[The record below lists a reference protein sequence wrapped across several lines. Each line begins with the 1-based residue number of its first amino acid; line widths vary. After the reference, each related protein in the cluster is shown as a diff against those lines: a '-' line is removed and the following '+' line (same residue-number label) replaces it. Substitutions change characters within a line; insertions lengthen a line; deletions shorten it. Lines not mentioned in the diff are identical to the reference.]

1 MKFTSILLLLGATQ
15 AISLNEMPVL
25 MHNTSADDQYLTKVF
40 HKYAVL
46 GVDPQG
52 EANGRRVLTKSMALF
67 VARDVVGPV
76 IIPPNAGNIAESGF
90 SSATFFAAEQ
100 IFFK

>member
-1 MKFTSILLLLGATQ
+1 MWPGTERAKDAEAVFTAWMKEYI
-15 AISLNEMPVL
+15 P
-25 MHNTSADDQYLTKVF
+25 
-40 HKYAVL
+40 
-46 GVDPQG
+46 
-52 EANGRRVLTKSMALF
+52 LF
-67 VARDVVGPV
+67 PVARDVVGPV